1 MKENTGKYFQLLTMK
16 KKSNHKITHQRMPAS
31 VSELLKTIIP
41 AQCRANNHRLIQVF
55 FRVLSF
61 CTSRLA
67 RLLPKISENNQMQRL

>member
-41 AQCRANNHRLIQVF
+41 AQYRADNHHSFYVF
-55 FRVLSF
+55 LRVLPF